1 MANMIIEFSKYAII
15 IFMAFYTLEC
25 FTVFRYSTEEDR
37 NGIYIR
43 QNVLMFLIHFVSFIV
58 LCLETKN
65 SMLIVFYALQQITLF
80 GTIALYRVLYP
91 KANRLIINNMCLLL
105 TVSFIILTRL
115 SYDKSVKQF
124 KIVVVS
130 TALTMFI
137 PYLIR
142 KIKIISK
149 FPWIYALTGIG
160 ALGIVMILGQVTNG
174 SKISYSIGGYTFQP
188 SEFVKI
194 LFVLAIAG
202 MLSKATDILHVIIT
216 ALVAGAH
223 VLILVMSKDLG
234 SALIFFIVYF
244 VMLYVASKNFWYL
257 LLGLA
262 GGAGAS
268 VIAYRLFAHVRV
280 RVQAWKDPMGT
291 IEDAGFQIAQSL
303 FAIGTGGWFGM
314 GLEQGAPN
322 KIPVVEADFVFAAVC
337 EELGGIFGA
346 CLILVCISC
355 FVMFMNISM
364 KLREDFYKLIAV
376 GLAVM
381 YAFQVFLTIGGVTKF
396 IPLTGVTLPLV
407 SYGGTSVLTT
417 LIMFAMIQGL
427 YILRMDDHV
436 RKAKKGN
443 RKRSIEKP
451 EETE

>member
-15 IFMAFYTLEC
+15 LFMAFYTLEC
-25 FTVFRYSTEEDR
+25 FTVFRYATEDER

-43 QNVLMFLIHFVSFIV
+43 QNVLMFLIHFVSFVV

-65 SMLIVFYALQQITLF
+65 SMLIIFYALQQITLF
-80 GTIALYRVLYP
+80 ATIALYRVIYP
-91 KANRLIINNMCLLL
+91 KANRLIVNNMCLLL
-105 TVSFIILTRL
+105 TVSFVILTRL

-130 TALTMFI
+130 TILTMFI
-137 PYLIR
+137 PFLVR

-149 FPWIYALTGIG
+149 FAWIYALAGIG

-202 MLSKATDILHVIIT
+202 MLAKSSDFLHVIIT
-216 ALVAGAH
+216 AAVAGAH
-223 VLILVMSKDLG
+223 VLILVCSKDLG

-244 VMLYVASKNFWYL
+244 VMIYVATKNPLYL

-268 VIAYRLFAHVRV
+268 MVAYKLFSHVRV
-280 RVQAWKDPMGT
+280 RVQAWKDPLGT
-291 IEDAGFQIAQSL
+291 IENAGYQIAQSL

-322 KIPVVEADFVFAAVC
+322 KIPVVEADFIFAAIS

-346 CLILVCISC
+346 CLILVCVSC

-364 KLREDFYKLIAV
+364 KLKDEFYKLIAV

-381 YAFQVFLTIGGVTKF
+381 YGFQVFLTIGGVTKF

-417 LIMFAMIQGL
+417 LIMFAIIQGL
-427 YILRMDDHV
+427 YILRVDDDV
-436 RKAKKGN
+436 RKTKQNTKKRRRN
-443 RKRSIEKP
+443 ES
-451 EETE
+451 

>member
-1 MANMIIEFSKYAII
+1 MIIEFSKYAII
-15 IFMAFYTLEC
+15 LFMAFYTLEC
-25 FTVFRYSTEEDR
+25 FTVFRYATEDER

-43 QNVLMFLIHFVSFIV
+43 QNVLMFLIHFVSFVV

-65 SMLIVFYALQQITLF
+65 SMLIIFYALQQITLF
-80 GTIALYRVLYP
+80 ATIALYRVIYP
-91 KANRLIINNMCLLL
+91 KANRLIVNNMCLLL
-105 TVSFIILTRL
+105 TVSFVILTRL

-130 TALTMFI
+130 TILTMFI
-137 PYLIR
+137 PFLVR

-149 FPWIYALTGIG
+149 FAWIYALAGIG

-202 MLSKATDILHVIIT
+202 MLAKSSDFLHVIIT
-216 ALVAGAH
+216 AAVAGAH
-223 VLILVMSKDLG
+223 VLILVCSKDLG

-244 VMLYVASKNFWYL
+244 VMIYVATKNPLYL

-262 GGAGAS
+262 GGVGAS
-268 VIAYRLFAHVRV
+268 MVAYKLFSHVRV
-280 RVQAWKDPMGT
+280 RVQAWKDPLGT
-291 IEDAGFQIAQSL
+291 IENAGYQIAQSL

-322 KIPVVEADFVFAAVC
+322 KIPVVEADFIFAAIS

-346 CLILVCISC
+346 CLILVCVSC

-364 KLREDFYKLIAV
+364 KLKDEFYKLIAV

-381 YAFQVFLTIGGVTKF
+381 YGFQVFLTIGGVTKF

-417 LIMFAMIQGL
+417 LIMFAIIQGL
-427 YILRMDDHV
+427 YILRVDDDV
-436 RKAKKGN
+436 RKTKQNTKKRRRN
-443 RKRSIEKP
+443 ES
-451 EETE
+451 

>member
-25 FTVFRYSTEEDR
+25 FTVFKYASEEER

-43 QNVLMFLIHFVSFIV
+43 QNILMFLIHFVSFAV

-65 SMLIVFYALQQITLF
+65 SMLIIFYALQQITLF
-80 GTIALYRVLYP
+80 ATIALYRVIYP
-91 KANRLIINNMCLLL
+91 RANRLIINNMCLLL

-115 SYDKSVKQF
+115 SYDRSVKQF

-130 TALTMFI
+130 TVLTMFV
-137 PYLIR
+137 PYLVK
-142 KIKIISK
+142 KIKFISK
-149 FPWIYALTGIG
+149 FSWIYALVGLG
-160 ALGIVMILGQVTNG
+160 ALGVVMILGQVTNG
-174 SKISYSIGGYTFQP
+174 SKISYTVGGYTFQP

-202 MLSKATDILHVIIT
+202 MLTKSTDLFHIFIT
-216 ALVAGAH
+216 ACVAGAH
-223 VLILVMSKDLG
+223 VLILVVSKDLG
-234 SALIFFIVYF
+234 SALIFFVVYF
-244 VMLYVASKNFWYL
+244 VMIYVATKNPLYL
-257 LLGLA
+257 LLGLV

-268 VIAYRLFAHVRV
+268 VVAYRLFSHVRV
-280 RVQAWKDPMGT
+280 RVQAWKDPLGT
-291 IEDAGFQIAQSL
+291 IENAGFQIAQSL

-346 CLILVCISC
+346 CLILVCVSC

-364 KLREDFYKLIAV
+364 KLKDDFYKLIAV

-417 LIMFAMIQGL
+417 LIMFAIIQGL
-427 YILRMDDHV
+427 YILRVDDHV
-436 RKAKKGN
+436 RKTKKGTRN
-443 RKRSIEKP
+443 RRE
-451 EETE
+451 

>member
-25 FTVFRYSTEEDR
+25 FTVFRYATEEER

-43 QNVLMFLIHFVSFIV
+43 QNVLMFLIHFVSFVV

-65 SMLIVFYALQQITLF
+65 STLILFYALQQITLF
-80 GTIALYRVLYP
+80 ATIALYRVIYP

-105 TVSFIILTRL
+105 TVSFVILTRL
-115 SYDKSVKQF
+115 SYERSVKQF

-130 TALTMFI
+130 TILTMFI
-137 PYLIR
+137 PYLIK

-160 ALGIVMILGQVTNG
+160 ALGIVMILGKVTNG
-174 SKISYSIGGYTFQP
+174 SKISYSLGGYTFQP

-202 MLSKATDILHVIIT
+202 MLAKSSDLLHVAIT
-216 ALVAGAH
+216 AGIAGAH
-223 VLILVMSKDLG
+223 VLILVLSKDLG

-244 VMLYVASKNFWYL
+244 VMVYVSTKRPLYL

-262 GGAGAS
+262 GGVGAS
-268 VIAYRLFAHVRV
+268 MVAYKLFAHVRV
-280 RVQAWKDPMGT
+280 RVQAWKDPFGT

-314 GLEQGAPN
+314 GLEQGSPN

-346 CLILVCISC
+346 CLILICVSC

-364 KLREDFYKLIAV
+364 KLKDEFYKLIAV

-417 LIMFAMIQGL
+417 LTMFAIIQGL
-427 YILRMDDHV
+427 YILRMDDYV
-436 RKAKKGN
+436 QKTKKKSI
-443 RKRSIEKP
+443 KRRE
-451 EETE
+451 

>member
-1 MANMIIEFSKYAII
+1 MIIEFSKYAII
-15 IFMAFYTLEC
+15 LFMAFYTLEC
-25 FTVFRYSTEEDR
+25 FTVFRYATEDER

-43 QNVLMFLIHFVSFIV
+43 QNVLMFLIHFVSFVV

-65 SMLIVFYALQQITLF
+65 SMLIIFYALQQITLF
-80 GTIALYRVLYP
+80 ATIALYRVIYP
-91 KANRLIINNMCLLL
+91 KANRLIVNNMCLLL
-105 TVSFIILTRL
+105 TVSFVILTRL

-130 TALTMFI
+130 TILTMFI
-137 PYLIR
+137 PFLVR

-149 FPWIYALTGIG
+149 FAWIYALAGIG

-202 MLSKATDILHVIIT
+202 MLAKSSDFLHVIIT
-216 ALVAGAH
+216 AAVAGAH
-223 VLILVMSKDLG
+223 VLILVCSKDLG

-244 VMLYVASKNFWYL
+244 VMIYVATKNPLYL

-268 VIAYRLFAHVRV
+268 MVAYKLFSHVRV
-280 RVQAWKDPMGT
+280 RVQAWKDPLGT
-291 IEDAGFQIAQSL
+291 IENAGYQIAQSL

-322 KIPVVEADFVFAAVC
+322 KIPVVEADFIFAAIS

-346 CLILVCISC
+346 CLILVCVSC

-364 KLREDFYKLIAV
+364 KLKDEFYKLIAV

-381 YAFQVFLTIGGVTKF
+381 YGFQVFLTIGGVTKF

-417 LIMFAMIQGL
+417 LIMFAIIQGL
-427 YILRMDDHV
+427 YILRVDDDV
-436 RKAKKGN
+436 RKTKQNTKKRRRN
-443 RKRSIEKP
+443 ES
-451 EETE
+451 

>member
-15 IFMAFYTLEC
+15 LFMAFYTLEC
-25 FTVFRYSTEEDR
+25 FTVFRYATEDER

-43 QNVLMFLIHFVSFIV
+43 QNVLMFLIHFVSFVV

-65 SMLIVFYALQQITLF
+65 SMLIIFYALQQITLF
-80 GTIALYRVLYP
+80 ATIALYRVIYP
-91 KANRLIINNMCLLL
+91 KANRLIVNNMCLLL
-105 TVSFIILTRL
+105 TVSFVILTRL

-130 TALTMFI
+130 TILTMFI
-137 PYLIR
+137 PFLVR

-149 FPWIYALTGIG
+149 FAWIYALAGIG

-194 LFVLAIAG
+194 LFVLTIAG
-202 MLSKATDILHVIIT
+202 MLAKSSDFLHVIIT
-216 ALVAGAH
+216 AAVAGAH
-223 VLILVMSKDLG
+223 VLILVCSKDLG

-244 VMLYVASKNFWYL
+244 VMIYVATKNPLYL

-268 VIAYRLFAHVRV
+268 MVAYKLFSHVRV
-280 RVQAWKDPMGT
+280 RVQAWKDPLGT
-291 IEDAGFQIAQSL
+291 IENAGYQIAQSL

-322 KIPVVEADFVFAAVC
+322 KIPVVEADFIFAAIS

-346 CLILVCISC
+346 CLILVCVSC

-364 KLREDFYKLIAV
+364 KLKDEFYKLIAV

-381 YAFQVFLTIGGVTKF
+381 YGFQVFLTIGGVTKF

-417 LIMFAMIQGL
+417 LIMFAIIQGL
-427 YILRMDDHV
+427 YILRVDDDV
-436 RKAKKGN
+436 RKTKQNTKKRRRN
-443 RKRSIEKP
+443 KS
-451 EETE
+451 

>member
-25 FTVFRYSTEEDR
+25 FTVFKYASEEER

-43 QNVLMFLIHFVSFIV
+43 QNILMFLIHFVSFAV

-65 SMLIVFYALQQITLF
+65 SMLIIFYALQQITLF
-80 GTIALYRVLYP
+80 ATIALYRVIYP
-91 KANRLIINNMCLLL
+91 RANRLIINNMCLLL

-115 SYDKSVKQF
+115 SYDRSVKQF

-130 TALTMFI
+130 TVLTMFV
-137 PYLIR
+137 PYLVK
-142 KIKIISK
+142 KIKFISK
-149 FPWIYALTGIG
+149 FSWIYALVGLG
-160 ALGIVMILGQVTNG
+160 ALGVVMILGQVTNG
-174 SKISYSIGGYTFQP
+174 SKISYTVGGYTFQP

-202 MLSKATDILHVIIT
+202 MLTKSTDLFHIFIT
-216 ALVAGAH
+216 ACVAGAH
-223 VLILVMSKDLG
+223 VLILVVSKDLG
-234 SALIFFIVYF
+234 SALIFFVVYF
-244 VMLYVASKNFWYL
+244 VMIYVATKNPLYL
-257 LLGLA
+257 LLGLV

-268 VIAYRLFAHVRV
+268 VVAYRLFSHVRV
-280 RVQAWKDPMGT
+280 RVQAWKDPLGT
-291 IEDAGFQIAQSL
+291 IENAGFQIAQSL

-346 CLILVCISC
+346 CLILVCVSC

-364 KLREDFYKLIAV
+364 KLRDDFYKLIAV

-417 LIMFAMIQGL
+417 LIMFAIIQGL
-427 YILRMDDHV
+427 YILRVDDHV
-436 RKAKKGN
+436 RKTKKGTRN
-443 RKRSIEKP
+443 RRE
-451 EETE
+451 

>member
-15 IFMAFYTLEC
+15 LFMAFYTLEC
-25 FTVFRYSTEEDR
+25 FTVFRYANEEDR

-43 QNVLMFLIHFVSFIV
+43 QNVLMFLIHFVSFVV

-65 SMLIVFYALQQITLF
+65 SSLIIFYAVQQITLF
-80 GTIALYRVLYP
+80 ATIALYHVIYP

-105 TVSFIILTRL
+105 TVSFVILTRL
-115 SYDKSVKQF
+115 SYDRSVKQF

-130 TALTMFI
+130 TILTMFI
-137 PYLIR
+137 PYLVK

-149 FPWIYALTGIG
+149 FPWVYALIGMG

-174 SKISYSIGGYTFQP
+174 SKISYTIGGYTFQP

-194 LFVLAIAG
+194 LFVFAIAG
-202 MLSKATDILHVIIT
+202 MLAKSNDFLHVLIT
-216 ALVAGAH
+216 AAVAGAH
-223 VLILVMSKDLG
+223 VLILALSKDLG
-234 SALIFFIVYF
+234 SALIFFIVYI
-244 VMLYVASKNFWYL
+244 VMIYVATKNPLYL
-257 LLGLA
+257 IAGLL

-268 VIAYRLFAHVRV
+268 VVAYRLFSHVRV
-280 RVQAWKDPMGT
+280 RVQAWKDPLGT

-314 GLEQGAPN
+314 GLDQGAPN
-322 KIPVVEADFVFAAVC
+322 KIPVVEADFVFAAIS
-337 EELGGIFGA
+337 EELGGVFAA
-346 CLILVCISC
+346 CLILVCVSC

-364 KLREDFYKLIAV
+364 KLKDDFYKLIAV
-376 GLAVM
+376 GLATM

-417 LIMFAMIQGL
+417 LVMFAIIQGL
-427 YILRMDDHV
+427 YIMRMDDHV
-436 RKAKKGN
+436 RKTKKEK
-443 RKRSIEKP
+443 RKSRYKEIE
-451 EETE
+451 E

>member
-15 IFMAFYTLEC
+15 LFMAFYTLEC
-25 FTVFRYSTEEDR
+25 FTVFRYATEDER

-43 QNVLMFLIHFVSFIV
+43 QNVLMFLIHFVSFVV

-65 SMLIVFYALQQITLF
+65 SMLIIFYALQQITLF
-80 GTIALYRVLYP
+80 ATIALYRVIYP
-91 KANRLIINNMCLLL
+91 KANRLIVNNMCLLL
-105 TVSFIILTRL
+105 TVSFVILTRL

-130 TALTMFI
+130 TILTMFI
-137 PYLIR
+137 PFLVR

-149 FPWIYALTGIG
+149 FAWIYALAGIG

-202 MLSKATDILHVIIT
+202 MLAKSSDFLHVIIT
-216 ALVAGAH
+216 AAVAGAH
-223 VLILVMSKDLG
+223 VLILVCSKDLG

-244 VMLYVASKNFWYL
+244 VMIYVATKNPLYL

-268 VIAYRLFAHVRV
+268 MVAYKLFSHVRV
-280 RVQAWKDPMGT
+280 RVQAWKDPLGT
-291 IEDAGFQIAQSL
+291 IENAGYQIAQSL

-322 KIPVVEADFVFAAVC
+322 KIPVVEADFIFAAIS

-346 CLILVCISC
+346 CLILVCVSC

-364 KLREDFYKLIAV
+364 KLKDEFYKLIAV

-381 YAFQVFLTIGGVTKF
+381 YGFQVFLTIGGVTKF

-417 LIMFAMIQGL
+417 LIMFAIIQGL
-427 YILRMDDHV
+427 YILRVDNDV
-436 RKAKKGN
+436 RKTKQNTKKRRRN
-443 RKRSIEKP
+443 KS
-451 EETE
+451 